1 MPSEQDPH
9 FVDIFPPA
17 RSFALAVRMSRVRW
31 APLCLA
37 DQESWQ
43 ILSVWRTTLLY
54 IHNCT
59 MFLFPLDGGNMMNQY
74 DADVPV

>member
-1 MPSEQDPH
+1 MPSEQDPP

-43 ILSVWRTTLLY
+43 ILSVWRTTLKY
-54 IHNCT
+54 IHKCFC
-59 MFLFPLDGGNMMNQY
+59 FLWKVEICCSDPT
-74 DADVPV
+74 V

>member
-1 MPSEQDPH
+1 MSSEQDPH

-43 ILSVWRTTLLY
+43 IPSVWQIKNLADLL
-54 IHNCT
+54 C
-59 MFLFPLDGGNMMNQY
+59 L
-74 DADVPV
+74 ADNFFVHT

>member
-43 ILSVWRTTLLY
+43 NLSVWQTTL
-54 IHNCT
+54 
-59 MFLFPLDGGNMMNQY
+59 
-74 DADVPV
+74 